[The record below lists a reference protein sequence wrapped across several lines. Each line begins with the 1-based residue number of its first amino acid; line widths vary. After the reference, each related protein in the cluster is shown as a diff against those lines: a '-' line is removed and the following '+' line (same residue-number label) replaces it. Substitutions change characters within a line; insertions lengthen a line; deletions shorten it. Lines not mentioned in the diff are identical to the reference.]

1 MTAHAENFTSRFCK
15 KCLQLSLPV
24 NMMIRFA
31 GMVYPGYNIYRRT
44 GLSEGMPISNQ
55 NAAQRIV
62 ADMIQDGYFVDFV
75 ETLIQIDA
83 KGYMGRRYPLR
94 GLQDVVTGLIQDGY
108 YFDAAS
114 GQFFENQRE
123 RTSPNWGRLQ
133 EGDERKMTL
142 LRLDIAG
149 NSSLVRQNPRDKIEK
164 AYTDLR
170 IIITRAVTSRF
181 GRLWAWEGDGA
192 LAAFLF
198 GSMEKAAVYCGMEI
212 LHELF
217 FYNALR
223 NPLGSPIN
231 VRIGAHLG
239 TVRYSGD
246 ETERLKNDTVKK
258 AGELEAA
265 VAVNSL
271 GVSNN
276 LFITMDQSTTSLFTP
291 EKNGAGGKYRLY
303 TIGLEKP

>member
-1 MTAHAENFTSRFCK
+1 
-15 KCLQLSLPV
+15 
-24 NMMIRFA
+24 MMIRFA
-31 GMVYPGYNIYRRT
+31 GLVYPGYNIYRRT

-55 NAAQRIV
+55 TAAQLIV

-75 ETLIQIDA
+75 EALIQIDA
-83 KGYMGRRYPLR
+83 KGYMGRRYNLK
-94 GLQDVVTGLIQDGY
+94 GLKDVVAGLVHDGY
-108 YFDAAS
+108 YFDPAS

-133 EGDERKMTL
+133 EGDERKMTV

-149 NSSLVRQNPRDKIEK
+149 NSRLVRQNPRDKIER
-164 AYTDLR
+164 AYKDLR
-170 IIITRAVTSRF
+170 LIITKAVTSRF

-217 FYNALR
+217 FYNVLR
-223 NPLGSPIN
+223 NPLDSPIN

-239 TVRYSGD
+239 TVRYSDD
-246 ETERLKNDTVKK
+246 ETERLKNDTVKQ
-258 AGELEAA
+258 AGELESLA
-265 VAVNSL
+265 AVNSM
-271 GVSNN
+271 GVSYN
-276 LFITMDQSTTSLFTP
+276 LFITMDQNTLNLFTQ
-291 EKNGAGGKYRLY
+291 EKNSARGKYRLY